1 MKNIYTIVLLLAM
14 VLGPVSVSAQ
24 TKRALVIG
32 LGEYEDKEWSKIN
45 GDKDVPIV
53 REYLKK
59 AKYSQIVTLVNKE
72 ATKVGITSAFKTLAE
87 DCKPNDVVYIH
98 FSGHGQPMKDIN
110 NDEKDGLDECW
121 VPYDAYLKPCA
132 MDRGEK
138 HLVDDEVNSL
148 LNNIRD
154 RIGDGG
160 KMLVVIDACFSGTAT
175 RSPEETL
182 RGVGEIFEAVKSY
195 LEEPA
200 EESVGP
206 ETENERWIT
215 LSACTSNQVN
225 VEIKVPQ
232 IGKMGKLTY
241 AIHCNLK
248 NGNLGSNGEF
258 FSKIRR
264 FVKINTRGRMQKPEM
279 TGETTKYNI
288 NDILR

>member
-1 MKNIYTIVLLLAM
+1 MKYIKIVVMLLAM
-14 VLGPVSVSAQ
+14 VLVVASATAQ

-32 LGEYEDKEWSKIN
+32 LGEYEDKEWSNIN

-53 REYLKK
+53 CEYLEK
-59 AKYSQIVTLVNKE
+59 ANYRQIVTLVNKE
-72 ATKVGITSAFKTLAE
+72 ATKVGITSAFKILAE
-87 DCKPNDVVYIH
+87 DCKPNDIVYIH

-110 NDEKDGLDECW
+110 KDEKDGLDECW

-132 MDRGEK
+132 KDRGEK

-175 RSPEETL
+175 RSPDETL

-200 EESVGP
+200 EESAGP
-206 ETENERWIT
+206 AAENERWIT

-225 VEIKVPQ
+225 VEINVPP
-232 IGKMGKLTY
+232 IGNVGKLTY
-241 AIHCNLK
+241 AIHQNLK

-264 FVKINTRGRMQKPEM
+264 FVKINTSGRMQKPEM